1 MLQKIPPG
9 GDFFGGGVDK
19 SVGKMDKTM
28 LKMSLEHEITL

>member
-9 GDFFGGGVDK
+9 GGFLEGMDK